1 MTETKDLL
9 QDEEFLKIRR
19 LNSAEPNKRHSV
31 TYDNVILPQES
42 MEVSPRSSTTSLVE
56 PVESSEGV
64 ESSEAERVAG
74 KQEQEEEYPVDA
86 HMQKYLSHLKSKSRS
101 RFHRKDASKYV
112 SFFGDVSFDPRPTLL
127 DSAINVP
134 FQTTFKGP
142 VLEKQLKNLQLTKT
156 KTKATVKA
164 TVKTTEKTDKADA
177 PPGEKM
183 ESNFS
188 GIYVFAWMFLGWI
201 AIRCCT
207 DYYASYGSAWNKLEI
222 VQYMTTDL
230 FTIAMLDLAMFLCT
244 FFVVFVHWL
253 VKKRIINWKWTG
265 FVAVSIFELAF
276 IPVTFPI
283 YVYYFDFNWV
293 TRIFLFLHSVV
304 FVMKSHSF
312 AFYNGYLWD
321 IKQELEYSSKQ
332 LQKYKESLSPETR
345 EILQKSC
352 DFCLF
357 ELNYQTKDNDFPNN
371 ISCSNFFMFC
381 LFPVLVYQI
390 NYPRTSRIRWRYVL
404 EKVCAIIGTIFLM
417 MVTAQFFM
425 HPVAMRCIQFHNTP
439 TFGGWIPATQEW
451 FHLLFDMIP
460 GFTVLYML
468 TFYMIWDALLNC
480 VAELTRFAD
489 RYFYGDWWNCVSF
502 EEFSR
507 IWNVPVHKF
516 LLRHVYHSSMGAL
529 HLSKSQAT
537 LFTFFLSAVFHEMAM
552 FAIFRRVRGYLFI
565 FQLSQFVWTAL
576 SNTKFLRARPQL
588 SNVVFSFG
596 VCSGPSIIMTLY
608 LTL

>member
-1 MTETKDLL
+1 ML
-9 QDEEFLKIRR
+9 QDEQFLKIQK

-42 MEVSPRSSTTSLVE
+42 VEVSPRSSSTSLAE
-56 PVESSEGV
+56 PATKPEEGV
-64 ESSEAERVAG
+64 AG
-74 KQEQEEEYPVDA
+74 EQEQEEYPVDA
-86 HMQKYLSHLKSKSRS
+86 RMQKYLSHLESKSRS

-142 VLEKQLKNLQLTKT
+142 VLEKQLKDLQQTK
-156 KTKATVKA
+156 KTGTGTGTATGTAMASK
-164 TVKTTEKTDKADA
+164 KTGKADA
-177 PPGEKM
+177 APGQKL

-201 AIRCCT
+201 AMRCCT
-207 DYYASYGSAWNKLEI
+207 DYYASHGSAWGKLEI

-230 FTIAMLDLAMFLCT
+230 FTIAMVDLGMFVCT

-253 VKKRIINWKWTG
+253 VKKRIISWKWTG
-265 FVAVSIFELAF
+265 FVAVSAFELTF
-276 IPVTFPI
+276 IPLTFPV
-283 YVYYFDFNWV
+283 YVYYFEFNWI

-304 FVMKSHSF
+304 FLMKSHSF

-321 IKQELEYSSKQ
+321 RKQELEFSSKQ
-332 LQKYKESLSPETR
+332 LQKYKETLSPDTR
-345 EILQKSC
+345 KILQKSC

-371 ISCSNFFMFC
+371 ITCSNFFMFC

-404 EKVCAIIGTIFLM
+404 EKVCAIVGTIFLM

-425 HPVAMRCIQFHNTP
+425 HPVAMRCIDFRNTP
-439 TFGGWIPATQEW
+439 TFGGWIPATMRW

-502 EEFSR
+502 DEFSR

-529 HLSKSQAT
+529 NLSKSQAT

-552 FAIFRRVRGYLFI
+552 FAIFKRVRGYLFL

>member
-1 MTETKDLL
+1 MTEAKDLL
-9 QDEEFLKIRR
+9 QDEQFLKIQR

-42 MEVSPRSSTTSLVE
+42 VEVSPRSSTTSLVE
-56 PVESSEGV
+56 STK
-64 ESSEAERVAG
+64 AERVAAEPEP
-74 KQEQEEEYPVDA
+74 EQEPEPVPVPEPEQEEYPVDA
-86 HMQKYLSHLKSKSRS
+86 RMQKYVSHLKSKSRS
-101 RFHRKDASKYV
+101 RVHRKDASKYV

-142 VLEKQLKNLQLTKT
+142 IMEKQLKGFKRATATASTTK
-156 KTKATVKA
+156 KIG
-164 TVKTTEKTDKADA
+164 KADA
-177 PPGEKM
+177 APHEKL

-188 GIYVFAWMFLGWI
+188 GIYVFGWMFLGWI
-201 AIRCCT
+201 AMRCCT
-207 DYYASYGSAWNKLEI
+207 DYYASHGSAWGKLEI

-230 FTIAMLDLAMFLCT
+230 FTIAMLDLVMFLCT

-253 VKKRIINWKWTG
+253 VKKGAIRWKWTG
-265 FVAVSIFELAF
+265 FIAVSIFELAF

-283 YVYYFDFNWV
+283 YVYYFEFSWI

-321 IKQELEYSSKQ
+321 IKQELEFSSKQ
-332 LQKYKESLSPETR
+332 LQKFKETLSPETR
-345 EILQKSC
+345 DVLQKSC

-357 ELNYQTKDNDFPNN
+357 ELNYQTKENDFPNN

-390 NYPRTSRIRWRYVL
+390 NYPRTSCIRWRYVL
-404 EKVCAIIGTIFLM
+404 EKVCAIMGTIFLM

-425 HPVAMRCIQFHNTP
+425 HPVAMRCVEFHNTP
-439 TFGGWIPATQEW
+439 TFGGWIPATRQW

-516 LLRHVYHSSMGAL
+516 LLRHVYHSSMSAL
-529 HLSKSQAT
+529 HLSKSSAT

-552 FAIFRRVRGYLFI
+552 FAIFRRVRGYLFL